1 MSYEIEA
8 KIKVDALGPIADK
21 LEELGAMFLHDV
33 QQSDTYFMDAAGRL
47 RENDC
52 ALRVRR
58 QIIDGESSALITF
71 KGPRANGKFKNR
83 TEHEIGVANAEIGV
97 KIFESLG
104 YHKKITVEKKR
115 IMWLLD
121 DCEICLDELPHLGCF
136 VEVEGPDEDVIS
148 GVLEKLNLQNEPH
161 ISKGY
166 AAMMSRKLKQ
176 E

>member
-33 QQSDTYFMDAAGRL
+33 QQSEL

-104 YHKKITVEKKR
+104 YHKKIT
-115 IMWLLD
+115 
-121 DCEICLDELPHLGCF
+121 
-136 VEVEGPDEDVIS
+136 
-148 GVLEKLNLQNEPH
+148 
-161 ISKGY
+161 
-166 AAMMSRKLKQ
+166 
-176 E
+176 

>member
-21 LEELGAMFLHDV
+21 LEQLGAMFLHNV
-33 QQSDTYFMDAAGRL
+33 QQSDTYFMDAAGQL

-58 QIIDGESSALITF
+58 QIIDDESSALITF

-104 YHKKITVEKKR
+104 ITKKSR
-115 IMWLLD
+115 
-121 DCEICLDELPHLGCF
+121 
-136 VEVEGPDEDVIS
+136 
-148 GVLEKLNLQNEPH
+148 
-161 ISKGY
+161 
-166 AAMMSRKLKQ
+166 SRKNA
-176 E
+176 